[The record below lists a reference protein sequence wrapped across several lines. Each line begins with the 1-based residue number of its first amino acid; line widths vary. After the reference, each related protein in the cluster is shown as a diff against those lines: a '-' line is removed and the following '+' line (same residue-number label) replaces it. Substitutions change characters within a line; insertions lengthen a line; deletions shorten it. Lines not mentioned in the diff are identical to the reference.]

1 MLQSA
6 GLPEPYWECAF
17 CYAVLIRN
25 ILPNQVSSGYVREA
39 YFQWYGLTF
48 DYSLLRVFGSR
59 AYALNHIRLK
69 DYGNRS
75 VPGIFVGFKQ
85 QNAITTDY
93 RIYLP
98 SKNVFVD
105 TSDVMFNE
113 HVGRAQPERLL
124 PPLIDLPTSAT
135 LDVSKYQDL
144 VDTVHFDNEEC
155 ITYKIIKVYSH
166 RGVVSVDCV
175 IYD

>member
-1 MLQSA
+1 
-6 GLPEPYWECAF
+6 
-17 CYAVLIRN
+17 LIRN
-25 ILPNQVSSGYVREA
+25 ILPNQVDGGYVREA
-39 YFQWYGLTF
+39 YFQWYSLTF

-105 TSDVMFNE
+105 SSDVMFNE

-124 PPLIDLPTSAT
+124 PPLIDLPT
-135 LDVSKYQDL
+135 
-144 VDTVHFDNEEC
+144 
-155 ITYKIIKVYSH
+155 
-166 RGVVSVDCV
+166 
-175 IYD
+175 